1 MVAVMPRW
9 PVALIGL
16 LALVMLN
23 WQIDA
28 PGFLLVAVMAFWFA
42 VVLIYTGRMLS
53 DFLRLLGIGALWT
66 IPVLLLALALVA
78 ALVWLIV
85 VTNDLRPELAYFW
98 HLARGT

>member
-1 MVAVMPRW
+1 MPRW

-28 PGFLLVAVMAFWFA
+28 PGFVLVAVMAFWF
-42 VVLIYTGRMLS
+42 VVVITYTGRMLS

-66 IPVLLLALALVA
+66 IPVLLLALVLLAGV
-78 ALVWLIV
+78 VWLVV
-85 VTNDLRPELAYFW
+85 VTNDLRPELGYFW
-98 HLARGT
+98 NIASRA